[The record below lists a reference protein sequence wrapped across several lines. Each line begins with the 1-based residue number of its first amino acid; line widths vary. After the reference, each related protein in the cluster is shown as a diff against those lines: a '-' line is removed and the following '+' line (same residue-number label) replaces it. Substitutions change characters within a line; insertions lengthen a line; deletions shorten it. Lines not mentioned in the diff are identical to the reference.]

1 MKRWY
6 SHIRKDQQQQ
16 ASLQSKLLG
25 SPDSMKS
32 IDAINNQLLSTEERE
47 QEELFQNLT
56 PREEKEDFM
65 ESLDQYL
72 MAQSKK
78 FIKYRLNI
86 FLLNKVIP
94 LQKLHNIGCA
104 QNLALVLR
112 DQIYTK
118 TSKERS

>member
-1 MKRWY
+1 
-6 SHIRKDQQQQ
+6 
-16 ASLQSKLLG
+16 
-25 SPDSMKS
+25 MKS

-47 QEELFQNLT
+47 HEELFQNLT

-65 ESLDQYL
+65 ETLDQYL

-94 LQKLHNIGCA
+94 LQKLHYIGCA

-118 TSKERS
+118 TSEERN